1 MTGWRRFFRRSR
13 LDGEVAN
20 DLEFYLETETADNI
34 ARGMTPDAARA
45 AARRKLG
52 NPTLLREEVYRMNT
66 AGIWDSI
73 WQDLRYACR
82 VLRQSRAFTI
92 TAILSLALGI
102 GGNTAVF
109 TVVRGVLLKPL
120 PYRDPERLVKVA
132 EGDPKSANSVTVD
145 FTTTY
150 DLRARSRS
158 FESLSL
164 FRDASAAMMAG
175 QTAEFLNGMR
185 VNYDYFAT
193 LGVKMHL
200 GRSFLAEEDRPDRRF
215 EVILTHGLWTRRFG
229 GDPGVLGREVPF
241 SERPFTVVGVLPRDF
256 KPVLRSGAVMEPE
269 FYLPLGYA
277 LGQGNSCRGCQ
288 HLQLIGRLKAGV
300 SMGAARDELRAII
313 LGIAREHP
321 SEYPKDIDVVVTPL
335 LASMVQR
342 VSTAMWVLLAA
353 VGAVLLLACANV
365 ANLLLAKA
373 TGRAQEMSL
382 RAALGAG
389 RRRLVQQLMLECFL
403 LAIGGALTG
412 VGLAWIATRGMV
424 YWGARDLPRLSDI
437 RMDASV
443 VWFTCAVTLLTVLFC
458 GSAPA
463 LRASRVNLVSALND
477 AGRTTGGRSRHRL
490 RQMLVVAELA
500 LAFVLVIGAGLLG
513 RSFLRLTGVDPG
525 YDPHHVLT
533 MGVYVYSQRYG
544 KAEAELNLYRQVEQR
559 LLALPGV
566 ESVGMTST
574 LLLDGFDKRGVHI
587 KERPRANPA
596 DGPSADMY
604 SVSPEYFRV
613 MRIPLKRGRPFT
625 DADRGGAPLVAIISE
640 SAARSL
646 FPDVDP
652 LTQHVVFGG
661 RDEKRWASIVGI
673 VGDVRQHGLDQG
685 SEMEVYLPQ
694 AQNVNFAYTML
705 MRTKGDP
712 AGYENAVRA
721 AFAAVDASQP
731 LSRIKPLDAFLADT
745 LATRTFTLV
754 LLMLFGS
761 LALVLAAIGIYGVFA
776 YSVMARQREV
786 GIRMALGAAQRDV
799 LRMVLRQGLAL
810 AGTGLAI
817 GIAAAIGLSRFLST
831 LLYQVE
837 PADPVTFASAAAGL
851 TAIALA
857 ATYVPA
863 RRAARID
870 PMAALR

>member
-1 MTGWRRFFRRSR
+1 MTGWRRFFRRRR
-13 LDGEVAN
+13 LDAEVAN
-20 DLEFYLETETADNI
+20 DPAFYLETETADNI
-34 ARGMTPDAARA
+34 ARGMTPEAARD

-73 WQDLRYACR
+73 WQDLRYAWR

-120 PYRDPERLVKVA
+120 PYRDPERLVKIA
-132 EGDPKSANSVTVD
+132 EAEPRSTNPTNVD

-164 FRDASAAMMAG
+164 FRDASAAMMEG
-175 QTAEFLNGMR
+175 QGAEFLNGMR
-185 VNYDYFAT
+185 VNYDYFDT
-193 LGVKMHL
+193 LRVKMHL

-215 EVILTHGLWTRRFG
+215 VVILTHGLWARRFG
-229 GDPGVLGREVPF
+229 ADPGVLGREVHF
-241 SERPFTVVGVLPRDF
+241 SERPFTVVGVLPPDF
-256 KPVLRSGAVMEPE
+256 QPVLCSGVVTEPE

-300 SMGAARDELRAII
+300 SMEAARDELHAII
-313 LGIAREHP
+313 RGIASEHP
-321 SEYPKDIDVVVTPL
+321 SNYPKGIDVLVTPL
-335 LASMVQR
+335 LASMVKR
-342 VSTAMWVLLAA
+342 VSTAMWVLLTA

-389 RRRLVQQLMLECFL
+389 RRRLVQQLIMECFL

-412 VGLAWIATRGMV
+412 VGLAWIATRAMV

-437 RMDASV
+437 RMDAPV
-443 VWFTCAVTLLTVLFC
+443 AWFTCAVTLLTVLFC
-458 GSAPA
+458 GIAPA

-477 AGRTTGGRSRHRL
+477 VGRTTAGRSRHRL
-490 RQMLVVAELA
+490 RQTLVVAELA

-533 MGVYVYSQRYG
+533 MGVYVYAQRYS
-544 KAEAELNLYRQVEQR
+544 KPEAELNLYRQVEQR

-566 ESVGMTST
+566 ESVAMTST
-574 LLLDGFDKRGVHI
+574 LLLDGFDKRAVHI
-587 KERPRANPA
+587 KERPMANPA
-596 DGPSADMY
+596 DAPSADTY
-604 SVSPEYFRV
+604 SVSPDYFRV
-613 MRIPLKRGRPFT
+613 LRIPLKRGRMFT
-625 DADRGGAPLVAIISE
+625 EADREGAPPVALISE
-640 SAARSL
+640 STARSL
-646 FPDVDP
+646 FANADP
-652 LTQHVVFGG
+652 LTEHVAVGG
-661 RDEKRWASIVGI
+661 RDGKSWASIVGI
-673 VGDVRQHGLDQG
+673 VGDVRQHGLDEG
-685 SEMEVYLPQ
+685 SQMEVYLPQ

-705 MRTKGDP
+705 MRTRGDP
-712 AGYENAVRA
+712 AASENAVRA
-721 AFAAVDASQP
+721 AFAAVDPTQP
-731 LSRIKPLDAFLADT
+731 LTRIKPLDAYLADT

-754 LLMLFGS
+754 LLMLFGA
-761 LALVLAAIGIYGVFA
+761 LALVLASIGIYGVFA
-776 YSVMARQREV
+776 YSVTARQREV

-799 LRMVLRQGLAL
+799 LRMVLRQGLVL
-810 AGTGLAI
+810 AAAGLAI
-817 GIAAAIGLSRFLST
+817 GIAAALGLARFLGT

-837 PADPVTFASAAAGL
+837 PADPVTFVGAAAGL

-863 RRAARID
+863 RRASRID